1 MLNNIFEI
9 LTLDELIENMAE
21 LWNEGRSFNSD
32 YACGLYIELAGYDEV
47 LMRRHLDVA
56 EMVYEALVDH
66 DLGSI
71 NDS

>member
-21 LWNEGRSFNSD
+21 LWNEGRSVNSD
-32 YACGLYIELAGYDEV
+32 YACGLYIELSGYDEV
-47 LMRRHLDVA
+47 FMRRHLDMA

>member
-1 MLNNIFEI
+1 MLNNIFQI
-9 LTLDELIENMAE
+9 LTLDELIENMAF

-32 YACGLYIELAGYDEV
+32 YACGLYIDLQGYDEI
-47 LMRRHLDVA
+47 LMRTQIDIA